1 MRSLGIPAVLAI
13 LATPAAL
20 AQSALPD
27 PTRTPGALNPE
38 VTQATIGA
46 TICVKGWTRT
56 VRPPQQ
62 YTSALKRQQIREFGY
77 ADRHL
82 GAYEEDHLV
91 PLGLGRRALRSPQLM
106 AGAASHSGRLE
117 RRREGRA
124 GGGQRRAVGWPIIVS
139 WWEDRWLR
147 PWNDVRETKGALGR
161 LMDQIPPARWRAII
175 PAATGES

>member
-91 PLGLGRRALRSPQLM
+91 PLGLGGAPYDPRNLWPEPRATADGWNADVKDELE
-106 AGAASHSGRLE
+106 AGKDEPLDGL
-117 RRREGRA
+117 
-124 GGGQRRAVGWPIIVS
+124 
-139 WWEDRWLR
+139 
-147 PWNDVRETKGALGR
+147 
-161 LMDQIPPARWRAII
+161 
-175 PAATGES
+175 